1 MKFSFTAKV
10 LRKHLA
16 RYEVCDACGFLRAHE
31 PYWLDEAYS
40 SAIAAADTGL
50 VARNYSLQQSLQV
63 RCIGS
68 WVSAVQ
74 ANTWTLLVAMAC

>member
-1 MKFSFTAKV
+1 MKSVMRVVFCEHMSLIGWTRLTQAPLQQQTRV
-10 LRKHLA
+10 WS
-16 RYEVCDACGFLRAHE
+16 HE
-31 PYWLDEAYS
+31 IIL
-40 SAIAAADTGL
+40 
-50 VARNYSLQQSLQV
+50 LQQSLQV